1 LSDFHLSKGIEKP
14 FDYICTMRKLVHKI
28 LLLFGWNISLWKPE
42 GIKKAVVVMGPHTSN
57 WDFVLGRL
65 AFYMMHLQGRYLV
78 KKDIF
83 FFPLG
88 LILKALGAIPVDRSK
103 NNNMVDYVA
112 KLFKEKKELYV
123 VFTPEGTRSYNPNW
137 KKGFYYLAVK
147 AEVPIL
153 LAYVDFPSKKG
164 GFLEVFYPTG
174 DVDAD
179 ILKIKQK
186 LGQFKGKYPEKGII
200 S

>member
-1 LSDFHLSKGIEKP
+1 MNNRIIKFRVWDK
-14 FDYICTMRKLVHKI
+14 RKSSWVNGNGEYWAESQRLN
-28 LLLFGWNISLWKPE
+28 NIFE
-42 GIKKAVVVMGPHTSN
+42 
-57 WDFVLGRL
+57 FE
-65 AFYMMHLQGRYLV
+65 
-78 KKDIF
+78 KDIF
-83 FFPLG
+83 VFPLG

-103 NNNMVDYVA
+103 NNNMVEYVA
-112 KLFKEKKELYV
+112 NLFKEKEELYV

-137 KKGFYYLAVK
+137 KKGFYYIAVK

-153 LAYVDFPSKKG
+153 LAYVDFPSKRG

-179 ILKIKQK
+179 ILEIKRK